1 MTNRYVALSVE
12 SSFGAGGT
20 PTAPLHITAVTD
32 PVDRG
37 AMLEETI
44 SYPLYA
50 AAYGGA
56 LRLSGTLEGIL
67 RMPSM
72 DPLFQG
78 IFGAKSVKTYS
89 ILNFPSS
96 LGMEVIDDTSGV
108 EKCFKYVGVGISR
121 AELTFA
127 AKDFIRTRWSWFA
140 KDVTQTTATLS
151 PPLSFP
157 ADKPAIFYGATINFD
172 AVKMDHIKTMNL
184 SINRR
189 LDDDYFVV
197 GHSKIQD
204 IAVIGVCDMGG
215 SMTIGQKDWPTF
227 QHAVFGGAASTS
239 IGDTTNDVLG
249 EMALEIVCHDP
260 DGGEVATIT
269 ADYLCYL
276 DATRNIVGRAG
287 VDRTMNYKVIGDSLT
302 VLSV

>member
-1 MTNRYVALSVE
+1 
-12 SSFGAGGT
+12 
-20 PTAPLHITAVTD
+20 
-32 PVDRG
+32 
-37 AMLEETI
+37 
-44 SYPLYA
+44 
-50 AAYGGA
+50 
-56 LRLSGTLEGIL
+56 
-67 RMPSM
+67 
-72 DPLFQG
+72 
-78 IFGAKSVKTYS
+78 
-89 ILNFPSS
+89 
-96 LGMEVIDDTSGV
+96 MEIIDDTSGV

-227 QHAVFGGAASTS
+227 QHAVFGGAADTS
-239 IGDTTNDVLG
+239 IGDTTDDHLG

-260 DGGEVATIT
+260 DGGQVATIT